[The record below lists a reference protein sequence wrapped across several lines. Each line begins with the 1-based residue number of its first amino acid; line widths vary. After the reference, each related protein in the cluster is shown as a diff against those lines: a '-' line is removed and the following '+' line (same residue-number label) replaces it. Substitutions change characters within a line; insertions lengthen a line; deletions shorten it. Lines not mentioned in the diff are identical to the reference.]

1 VPVHL
6 SEIAYGRAL
15 SYYQKHRES
24 NFYSRCFDTWYHLL
38 KHPDMITNG
47 KSMYD
52 PKTNIIS
59 KITKELK
66 LLSPEKTMNY
76 DDPSNN
82 YEQRF
87 QVGQL
92 IISKLISVGKNLK
105 GWDKNIGDV
114 IKVPKKLI

>member
-1 VPVHL
+1 
-6 SEIAYGRAL
+6 
-15 SYYQKHRES
+15 
-24 NFYSRCFDTWYHLL
+24 
-38 KHPDMITNG
+38 MITNG